1 MTRQSYNNSRQVI
14 DITDFATIDFDE
26 EVEVRIPKFAW
37 VVARSYL
44 SVQAQRLSSYATEYF
59 TNGYTVPSAAQMDTI
74 KANLAEFIMGE
85 EMTGFL
91 VGQIS
96 MYGGSFL
103 PEKFLWC
110 NGQTFD
116 ALVYTELFSVI
127 GYTYGVDG
135 GDPKTPDLYGRF
147 PFGANISH
155 PRGEEGGAE
164 TETLTE
170 AQMPA
175 HTHGPW
181 YYGHNDLRAPMPG
194 GGYGAV
200 YATTGGR
207 WAQLNPDSDGNN
219 QAHDNMPPYLAIPFM
234 IYAGQ

>member
-1 MTRQSYNNSRQVI
+1 MTRQSYNSSRQVI

-44 SVQAQRLSSYATEYF
+44 SVQAQRLSSYAVEYF

-85 EMTGFL
+85 EMAGIQ
-91 VGQIS
+91 VGQIA
-96 MYGGSFL
+96 MYAGSFL
-103 PEKFLWC
+103 PAKFLWC

-116 ALVYTELFSVI
+116 ALVYTELFGVI

-135 GDPKTPDLYGRF
+135 GDPKVPDLMYRF
-147 PFGANISH
+147 PVGSDISH

-164 TETLTE
+164 DITLTAAE
-170 AQMPA
+170 MPI
-175 HTHGPW
+175 HKHGEP
-181 YYGHNDLRAPMPG
+181 YYSQIDPRGPMPG
-194 GGYGAV
+194 GGYGVV

-207 WAQLNPDSDGNN
+207 WAMLPPLDNGSGL
-219 QAHDNMPPYLAIPFM
+219 AHNNMPPYLAVPFM